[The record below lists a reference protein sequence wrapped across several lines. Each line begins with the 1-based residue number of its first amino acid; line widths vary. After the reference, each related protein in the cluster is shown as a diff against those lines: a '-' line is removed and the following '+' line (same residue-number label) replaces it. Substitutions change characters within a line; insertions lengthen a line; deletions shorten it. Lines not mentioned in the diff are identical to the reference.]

1 MSDILY
7 GFITALSPINLVAAC
22 VSVAI
27 GITIGALPG
36 LSAAMGVAL
45 LIPIT
50 FGMPASTGLIVLA
63 GVYCE
68 LFLEDQYQL
77 YLFVHQEHQ
86 QQQQLQ

>member
-7 GFITALSPINLVAAC
+7 GFITALSPINLIAAC

-50 FGMPASTGLIVLA
+50 YAA
-63 GVYCE
+63 ARRR
-68 LFLEDQYQL
+68 
-77 YLFVHQEHQ
+77 
-86 QQQQLQ
+86 